1 MPFEGEVVSI
11 HVAQASGAALESVP
25 EASITAR
32 GIRGDRY
39 AEGGGKFSADGKPGR
54 AVTLVEIEAL
64 EALAR
69 EEGIELEPWALRRNV
84 VTRDV
89 PLNHLVGR
97 EFTVGDVVLRGVKLC
112 EPCAYLAEK
121 TATDVRRSLAHRAG
135 LRADVVREGVIRPG
149 DAVRSC

>member
-11 HVAQASGAALESVP
+11 HVAP
-25 EASITAR
+25 EAGVDLYPVAEASVTEQGIT
-32 GIRGDRY
+32 GDRY
-39 AEGGGKFSADGKPGR
+39 AVGGGKFSEKGGPGR

-69 EEGIELEPWALRRNV
+69 EEGIELDPGALRRNL

-97 EFTVGDVVLRGVKLC
+97 EFSVGDVVLRGIRLC
-112 EPCAYLAEK
+112 EPCAYLAEL
-121 TATDVRRSLAHRAG
+121 TETGVSRALVHRAG

-149 DAVRSC
+149 DPVRPR

>member
-11 HVAQASGAALESVP
+11 HVAPEAGAELQPVP
-25 EASITAR
+25 EANVTEQGIT
-32 GIRGDRY
+32 GDRY
-39 AEGGGKFSADGKPGR
+39 AAGGGKFSAEGGPGR

-69 EEGIELEPWALRRNV
+69 EEGVELEPGSLRRNV

-97 EFTVGDVVLRGVKLC
+97 EFSVGDIVLRGVRLC
-112 EPCAYLAEK
+112 EPCAYLAK
-121 TATDVRRSLAHRAG
+121 LTDSSVSRALLHRAG
-135 LRADVVREGVIRPG
+135 LRADVVREGIIRKG
-149 DAVRSC
+149 DSIRLH

>member
-1 MPFEGEVVSI
+1 MAFEGEVVSI
-11 HVAQASGAALESVP
+11 HVAP
-25 EASITAR
+25 EAGASLQPVVEANVTAQ
-32 GIRGDRY
+32 GIEGDRY
-39 AEGGGKFSADGKPGR
+39 AVSGGTYSKKPGAGR

-69 EEGIELEPWALRRNV
+69 EEGVALEPGALRRNV

-97 EFTVGDVVLRGVKLC
+97 EFSVGEVVLRGVRLC

-121 TATDVRRSLAHRAG
+121 TETDVRRSLAHRAG
-135 LRADVVREGVIRPG
+135 LRAEVVREGVIRAG
-149 DAVRSC
+149 DTVRPC